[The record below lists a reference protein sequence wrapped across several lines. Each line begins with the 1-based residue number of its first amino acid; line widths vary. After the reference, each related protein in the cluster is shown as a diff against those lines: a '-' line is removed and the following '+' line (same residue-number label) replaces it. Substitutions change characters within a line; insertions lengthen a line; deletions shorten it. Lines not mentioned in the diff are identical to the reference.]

1 MNSQSRVGARAAVA
15 LLLLYANAQGSSGSA
30 QAPPTCNGDVIYR
43 VNGETAAPPTLS
55 TTGQPCIAGT
65 ACAVPCRPSRTTS
78 CPDPCANQTTTD
90 GNPSSGEHGGN
101 GGDHLLPWL
110 PIIGAIGV
118 AVAADHLTGRKWVTP
133 QELDA
138 NGPRFPSQQ
147 KIGRFQVQGYA
158 APGWPF
164 AVDIDTEPGTATWLE
179 VRYEGSNEPQYLDLT
194 LPDGG
199 RRVAVVHLPAGPG
212 SLGIARYTLHSALL
226 RQGHEPL
233 YRPFRIYGLGAGPN
247 AVGSLYLFVTAFGP
261 TPAADS
267 ANVSWAVSAH
277 RPFPLSRIEVLRV
290 PGPGDDRFT
299 RVTQS
304 DINLLA
310 SSEAAGSLAALPVHT
325 KVGAGTY
332 ELQARAW
339 RTANG
344 GGDWTGAYS
353 PNYVLIQ

>member
-1 MNSQSRVGARAAVA
+1 MALYGSVGARAAIA
-15 LLLLYANAQGSSGSA
+15 LLLLCSTGSGRLSA
-30 QAPPTCNGDVIYR
+30 STQTPPACNGDVIYR
-43 VNGETAAPPTLS
+43 VNTDSAESTLS
-55 TTGQPCIAGT
+55 ATGQQPCIAGT
-65 ACAVPCRPSRTTS
+65 VCNPPCRPSRTTT
-78 CPDPCANQTTTD
+78 CPDPCANPTTTE
-90 GNPSSGEHGGN
+90 GNPSSGEHGN
-101 GGDHLLPWL
+101 GGNQLLPWL

-194 LPDGG
+194 RPDGG
-199 RRVAVVHLPAGPG
+199 RRITVVHLPGNSG
-212 SLGIARYTLHSALL
+212 SLGIARYSLHSALL
-226 RQGHEPL
+226 RPGRDPL

-261 TPAADS
+261 TPA
-267 ANVSWAVSAH
+267 VSSQSVNWAVSAR

-299 RVTQS
+299 RVTQA

-310 SSEAAGSLAALPVHT
+310 SSEATGSLGALPTHS
-325 KVGAGTY
+325 KVGRGTY

-339 RTANG
+339 RTGAG
-344 GGDWTGAYS
+344 GGDWTGAFS